1 MNDIQY
7 MIIVPVPTPNVFNSL
22 GIGTMTW
29 SPQAFG
35 MYTGKF
41 DEGVHL
47 LSRGSIKVRVSI
59 GALLNLLTNN

>member
-1 MNDIQY
+1 
-7 MIIVPVPTPNVFNSL
+7 
-22 GIGTMTW
+22 MTW

-47 LSRGSIKVRVSI
+47 LSRGSIKVRVRMDHFSNVKI
-59 GALLNLLTNN
+59 NMFFNPLNFIYPLLIQLVFPES